1 MNQTNAQVIQALES
15 ALSVSPQNH
24 DLRAHLVEIL
34 LAANRPADAFKEA
47 STVLQEAPDHISA
60 LEAAMKAARALGNS
74 DRAERY
80 ERLLQALRGSQIPVA
95 PAIVAEKDDE
105 EIDEGDEPSKE
116 PAKIVPLR
124 VLSGG
129 TSDDSW
135 RVEQTDLKLK
145 DVGGLDS
152 VKRRLELSIFALL
165 RHSDMKQYY
174 GRSIRGGLLL
184 YGPPGC
190 GKTFVARATAGEL
203 GARFLSVGLSD
214 VLDMWFGESERKLH
228 ELFETARRSVPCVLF
243 FDEIDALGRKR
254 SLQRVS
260 GGHNIVNQLL
270 SEMDSIGANNDGVFI
285 LAATNHL
292 WDVDTALRRPGRFD
306 RVIFVGPPDAEA
318 RKAILEFHM
327 RDRTAE
333 AIDWSTIAGKAT
345 EGYSGADLA
354 HLCDTAAEHAMEE
367 SMQAGKARPIS
378 RRDFWREAGY
388 GMRRIH

>member
-145 DVGGLDS
+145 GVGGLDS
-152 VKRRLELSIFALL
+152 VKL
-165 RHSDMKQYY
+165 R
-174 GRSIRGGLLL
+174 
-184 YGPPGC
+184 P
-190 GKTFVARATAGEL
+190 
-203 GARFLSVGLSD
+203 
-214 VLDMWFGESERKLH
+214 
-228 ELFETARRSVPCVLF
+228 
-243 FDEIDALGRKR
+243 
-254 SLQRVS
+254 
-260 GGHNIVNQLL
+260 
-270 SEMDSIGANNDGVFI
+270 
-285 LAATNHL
+285 
-292 WDVDTALRRPGRFD
+292 
-306 RVIFVGPPDAEA
+306 
-318 RKAILEFHM
+318 
-327 RDRTAE
+327 
-333 AIDWSTIAGKAT
+333 
-345 EGYSGADLA
+345 
-354 HLCDTAAEHAMEE
+354 
-367 SMQAGKARPIS
+367 
-378 RRDFWREAGY
+378 
-388 GMRRIH
+388 